1 MIISGI
7 FHVIFLD
14 HGWPWVT
21 ETVKSETE
29 AKGGLLYMHYI
40 FFKLKYSWCAI
51 LYKLQVYPIV
61 MHNFKDYTLFVVI
74 IKYRLYF
81 LCVQYILVAY
91 FTHNGLYLLIPSPST
106 APLPINKH

>member
-1 MIISGI
+1 
-7 FHVIFLD
+7 
-14 HGWPWVT
+14 
-21 ETVKSETE
+21 
-29 AKGGLLYMHYI
+29 
-40 FFKLKYSWCAI
+40 
-51 LYKLQVYPIV
+51 